1 MKKLNKFED
10 RPNLYD
16 YLKIVALITMIIDH
30 IWYYVLPEYSFLR
43 VIWRIA
49 FPIFLFLVWF
59 SWSYKWRRDIPII
72 GLILWYISYYF
83 SEKYWY
89 CSSSANILIWIT
101 ISRFFI
107 NIINKNNWRLAIII
121 SLLFIIIHPFL
132 NKYIDYWSLSFF
144 FALRWRIAR
153 YHKKYFFLWI
163 IPLIWCIIN
172 SINVFDFWFRHWD
185 YKFLFIISFTF
196 LIFYLLS
203 YILSKENINLQTW
216 KKLRDTIILGF
227 SKHALDI
234 YWIHII
240 ILNFIWLYRFWFI

>member
-185 YKFLFIISFTF
+185 YRYLWIICFIFSVFFL
-196 LIFYLLS
+196 LAL
-203 YILSKENINLQTW
+203 ILSKENINLQTW

-227 SKHALDI
+227 AKHALDI

>member
-121 SLLFIIIHPFL
+121 WLLISIVLFCITMTNSQISQKIFFPL
-132 NKYIDYWSLSFF
+132 NYSS
-144 FALRWRIAR
+144 
-153 YHKKYFFLWI
+153 
-163 IPLIWCIIN
+163 
-172 SINVFDFWFRHWD
+172 
-185 YKFLFIISFTF
+185 
-196 LIFYLLS
+196 
-203 YILSKENINLQTW
+203 NLV
-216 KKLRDTIILGF
+216 
-227 SKHALDI
+227 
-234 YWIHII
+234 Y
-240 ILNFIWLYRFWFI
+240 Y

>member
-227 SKHALDI
+227 AKHALDI